1 MTRGRGGSQYPQKWW
16 RHLWTAPNHKQLS
29 ASKYKFQLLNIDQAS
44 ALIIRPS
51 FSMNISIESVFICQ
65 GHIIQVSIT
74 SVCSIHFN
82 IVGPGTLNIKCFF
95 VFQGGWKIQNL
106 WNSGFC
112 FCGFL
117 RWLTNTPLGRH
128 FLPSAWDIIYTPCF
142 ASSWFSYNTLPYFL
156 SFIDLISLLQEVTP
170 LYSEIIKE

>member
-1 MTRGRGGSQYPQKWW
+1 MGWWISGVVNVWFYKGGGERLRWW
-16 RHLWTAPNHKQLS
+16 TSKVVNVWGGERLILHWGWWTSRVVNVWVV
-29 ASKYKFQLLNIDQAS
+29 NILQ
-44 ALIIRPS
+44 S
-51 FSMNISIESVFICQ
+51 F
-65 GHIIQVSIT
+65 T
-74 SVCSIHFN
+74 

-156 SFIDLISLLQEVTP
+156 SLIDLISLLQEVTV
-170 LYSEIIKE
+170 LYSERI